1 MKAIEFQNV
10 SFKYD
15 ESKNNV
21 IKNLSLSVDKGD
33 FLCVLGENGS
43 GKSTLSRLIN
53 GLLTATEG
61 TVKVFG
67 LETSDTKSLNEIRK
81 KVGMVFQNPDNQM
94 VATIVEDDI
103 AFAPENLGIPP
114 EEIKKRIDFAL
125 DSVDMQRYRY
135 SAGQRL
141 SGGQKQRVA
150 IAGALAVM
158 PEILILDESTSMLD
172 PLGREEVMSV
182 VKKLN
187 ENGMTVIAITHYMDE
202 VINANKVAVLSG
214 GELVMEGTPAEIF
227 KRQDELKSYGLDVP
241 RATKIASE
249 LKKNGLDIRD
259 GVLTAEGL
267 AEELCRLFQKA

>member
-1 MKAIEFQNV
+1 MKAIEIKNV

-15 ESKNNV
+15 EDKPFV
-21 IKNLSLSVDKGD
+21 LKDLSLSVDKGD

-53 GLLTATEG
+53 GLLTPTEG
-61 TVKVFG
+61 SVEVFSLSTLDKKGVK
-67 LETSDTKSLNEIRK
+67 EIRK

-94 VATIVEDDI
+94 VATIVEDDV
-103 AFAPENLGIPP
+103 AFAPENLGIPSD
-114 EEIKKRIDFAL
+114 EIGKRIDFAL
-125 DSVDMQRYRY
+125 DSVDMQKYRY

-172 PLGREEVMSV
+172 PLGREEVMQV

-187 ENGMTVIAITHYMDE
+187 DNGMTVICITHYMDE
-202 VINANKVAVLSG
+202 VVNANKVAVLSNG
-214 GELVMEGTPAEIF
+214 KLVMEGTPSQIF
-227 KRQDELKSYGLDVP
+227 ARQEELKNYGLDVP
-241 RATKIASE
+241 RATKIANA
-249 LKKNGLDIRD
+249 LKKNGLDIKGD
-259 GVLTAEGL
+259 ILTAEGL

>member
-1 MKAIEFQNV
+1 MKAIEFNNV
-10 SFKYD
+10 SFSY
-15 ESKNNV
+15 EETNTTV

-43 GKSTLSRLIN
+43 GKSTLSRLVN
-53 GLLTATEG
+53 GLLLPNEG
-61 TVKVFG
+61 SVKVFG
-67 LETSDTKSLNEIRK
+67 LDTADKKSLRDIRR

-94 VATIVEDDI
+94 VATIVEDDV
-103 AFAPENLGIPP
+103 AFAPENLGVSPK
-114 EEIKKRIDFAL
+114 EIGERIDFAL
-125 DSVDMQRYRY
+125 DSVNMQKYRF

-150 IAGALAVM
+150 IAGALALM

-172 PLGREEVMSV
+172 PLGREEVMNV

-187 ENGMTVIAITHYMDE
+187 EGGMTVICITHYMDE
-202 VINANKVAVLSG
+202 VISANKVAVLSN
-214 GELVMEGTPAEIF
+214 GELVMEGTPADIF
-227 KRQDELKSYGLDVP
+227 KRQNELRAFGLDIP
-241 RATKIASE
+241 RATKIANA
-249 LKKNGLDIRD
+249 LKENGLDIKD

>member
-1 MKAIEFQNV
+1 MKAIEFNNV
-10 SFKYD
+10 SFSY
-15 ESKNNV
+15 EETNTTV

-43 GKSTLSRLIN
+43 GKSTLSRLVN
-53 GLLTATEG
+53 GLLLPNEG
-61 TVKVFG
+61 SVKVFG
-67 LETSDTKSLNEIRK
+67 LDTADKKSLGEIRR

-94 VATIVEDDI
+94 VATIVEDDV
-103 AFAPENLGIPP
+103 AFAPENLGVSPK
-114 EEIKKRIDFAL
+114 EIGERIDFAL
-125 DSVDMQRYRY
+125 DSVNMQKYRF

-150 IAGALAVM
+150 IAGALALM

-172 PLGREEVMSV
+172 PLGREEVMNV

-187 ENGMTVIAITHYMDE
+187 EGGMTVICITHYMDE
-202 VINANKVAVLSG
+202 VISANKVAVLSN
-214 GELVMEGTPAEIF
+214 GELVMEGTPADIF
-227 KRQDELKSYGLDVP
+227 KRQNELRAFGLDIP
-241 RATKIASE
+241 RATKIANA
-249 LKKNGLDIRD
+249 LKENGLDIKD

>member
-1 MKAIEFQNV
+1 MKAIEIQNV
-10 SFKYD
+10 SFSYG
-15 ESKNNV
+15 ENGNSV

-53 GLLTATEG
+53 GLLTPTEG
-61 TVKVFG
+61 SVKVFG
-67 LETSDTKSLNEIRK
+67 LDTADKKSLIDIRK

-94 VATIVEDDI
+94 VATIVEDDV
-103 AFAPENLGIPP
+103 AFAPENLGVPS
-114 EEIKKRIDFAL
+114 EEIAKRIDFAL
-125 DSVDMQRYRY
+125 DSVNMQKYRF

-172 PLGREEVMSV
+172 PLGREEVLSV

-187 ENGMTVIAITHYMDE
+187 ENGMTVISITHYMDE
-202 VINANKVAVLSG
+202 VVNANKVAVLSDG
-214 GELVMEGTPAEIF
+214 RLVMQGTPAEIF
-227 KRQDELKSYGLDVP
+227 KRQEEIKSYGLDVP
-241 RATKIASE
+241 RATKIANA
-249 LKKNGLDIRD
+249 LKENGVDIAD

-267 AEELCRLFQKA
+267 AEELCKLFQKA

>member
-1 MKAIEFQNV
+1 MKVIDIKNV
-10 SFKYD
+10 SFRYD
-15 ESKNNV
+15 EEKPFV

-53 GLLTATEG
+53 GLLTPTEG
-61 TVKVFG
+61 SVEVYSLSTA
-67 LETSDTKSLNEIRK
+67 DRKSVREIRK

-103 AFAPENLGIPP
+103 AFAPENLGVPS
-114 EEIKKRIDFAL
+114 EEIGKRIDFAL
-125 DSVDMQRYRY
+125 DAVDMQKYRY

-150 IAGALAVM
+150 IAGALAVL

-172 PLGREEVMSV
+172 PLGREEVIKV

-187 ENGMTVIAITHYMDE
+187 DDGMTVICITHYMDE
-202 VINANKVAVLSG
+202 VVNANKVAVLSG
-214 GELVMEGTPAEIF
+214 GELVMQGTPTEIF
-227 KRQDELKSYGLDVP
+227 KRQHELKNYGLDVP
-241 RATKIASE
+241 RATKIANA
-249 LKKNGLDIRD
+249 LKENGLPIKD

>member
-1 MKAIEFQNV
+1 MKAIEFKNV

-15 ESKNNV
+15 EDKPFV

-61 TVKVFG
+61 TVEVFS
-67 LETSDTKSLNEIRK
+67 LSTADKKSVKEIRK

-94 VATIVEDDI
+94 VATIVEDDV
-103 AFAPENLGIPP
+103 AFAPENLGLSS
-114 EEIKKRIDFAL
+114 EEIGKRIDFAL
-125 DSVDMQRYRY
+125 DSVNMQKYRY

-172 PLGREEVMSV
+172 PLGREEVMQV

-202 VINANKVAVLSG
+202 VVNANKVAVLSQG
-214 GELVMEGTPAEIF
+214 RIVMEGAPSEIF

-241 RATKIASE
+241 RATKIAND
-249 LKKNGLDIRD
+249 LKKNGLDIQ
-259 GVLTAEGL
+259 GEILTAEGL